1 MKRSRREPRRPLPA
15 SGAAP
20 GPSARLDMP
29 SWLDSRLPGREP
41 GSRLEGET
49 DVESAAAQWCS
60 GPISRFRTRGGCRT
74 GRIPRDGETK
84 PRAERGGS
92 PRWGD
97 RAPHRE
103 RRVLGGEPREN
114 SAKRKVYERKDW
126 RPQRQR
132 PRTRPKAPRRGAGG
146 PVRTTRSSSYGL
158 KALLAHAL
166 RRGRTATRRGKGG
179 LRGADGLPAAPRPE
193 P

>member
-49 DVESAAAQWCS
+49 DIESAAAQWCS

-74 GRIPRDGETK
+74 GRIPRDGETE
-84 PRAERGGS
+84 PRTERGGS
-92 PRWGD
+92 LGESRGRIRPRGKCMKEKTGD
-97 RAPHRE
+97 RKGKDPGRGPKP
-103 RRVLGGEPREN
+103 RVGVR
-114 SAKRKVYERKDW
+114 
-126 RPQRQR
+126 
-132 PRTRPKAPRRGAGG
+132 GG